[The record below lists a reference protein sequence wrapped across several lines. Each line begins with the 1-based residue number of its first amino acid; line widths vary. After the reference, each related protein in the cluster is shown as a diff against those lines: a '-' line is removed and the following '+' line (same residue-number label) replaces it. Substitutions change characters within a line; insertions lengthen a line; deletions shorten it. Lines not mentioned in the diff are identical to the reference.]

1 MAAVEQKKSYFVSKD
16 FKGVNV
22 KNNRTAIGEGEFA
35 WLENTQPIGYGN
47 IKIVN
52 SPQNVANVSFANT
65 VTYMASA
72 NINNTE
78 FMFAFQQNGSAQYVN
93 IETNTQGNLAAANTF
108 SNADVQ
114 IVQWKNERIL
124 IIDPARGY
132 KTWDGTN
139 LVSIGSIGTVT
150 INNGGAN
157 YVAPTVTFGT
167 PGQTGG
173 VTATGEVILVGNTVS
188 QIIVTEAGSGYTS
201 APTVTITDTGGNGA
215 GANVTCTIFS
225 QNGNSIATFSGRT
238 WIADGRTVYY
248 SAADT
253 YNDFISVSSGFIT
266 LTDSTLRTD
275 IAVIIAANNFL
286 YIYGED
292 SINVFSDVRVNSST
306 GETIFTNTNVSAS
319 IGSNFKYAIFPYFR
333 SMLFMN
339 RYGIYA
345 LVGATTSKISDDID
359 GIFPDID
366 FTKPITAGQVLL
378 NNILCACWTFTY
390 NEVTN
395 GTTTPRTIEAIFFDR
410 KWFFT
415 SQGNSITRTAS
426 AVISGNILMYGT
438 TGQNLIKFYQ
448 DSTTGIEW
456 EVVSALWPMGDPIRD
471 KQALKVGIEATLGA
485 GFADFTAFIDSENQ
499 QSNAIR
505 FVNSI
510 EWINNSSQV
519 VQWTNSNGTFI
530 AWISPTVTGGSD
542 YYLYKSDAK
551 MYGKYLGI
559 TLDGT
564 TTPFTINGFQ
574 LEHELRAR
582 F

>member
-1 MAAVEQKKSYFVSKD
+1 MATVEQKKSYFVSKD

-47 IKIVN
+47 IKIIN

-78 FMFAFQQNGSAQYVN
+78 FMFAFQENGSAQYVN

-124 IIDPARGY
+124 IIDPAKGY
-132 KTWDGTN
+132 KTWDGAN

-150 INNGGAN
+150 VNNGGAN

-167 PGQTGG
+167 PGETGG
-173 VTATGEVILVGNTVS
+173 VTATGEVVLVGNAVS

-215 GANVTCTIFS
+215 GANVTCTLFS

-390 NEVTN
+390 NEATN

-499 QSNAIR
+499 QSNAIS
-505 FVNSI
+505 FANSI
-510 EWINNSSQV
+510 DWINNSSQV
-519 VQWTNSNGTFI
+519 VQWTNSSGAPIGWT
-530 AWISPTVTGGSD
+530 SSTVTGGSD

>member
-47 IKIVN
+47 VKIVN
-52 SPQNVANVSFANT
+52 APENVANIAFANT

-78 FMFAFQQNGSAQYVN
+78 YMFAFQKDGSAQYVN

-108 SNADVQ
+108 SNANVQ

-124 IIDPARGY
+124 IIDPAKGY

-139 LVSIGSIGTVT
+139 LVSIGSIGSVT
-150 INNGGAN
+150 INNGGSN
-157 YVAPTVTFGT
+157 YSAPTVTFGT
-167 PGQTGG
+167 PGETGG
-173 VTATGEVILVGNTVS
+173 ITATGEVVLVGNAVS
-188 QIIVTEAGSGYTS
+188 QIIITEAGSGYTS
-201 APTVTITDTGGNGA
+201 APTVTISDPTGS
-215 GANVTCTIFS
+215 GANVTCTVFG
-225 QNGNSIATFSGRT
+225 QNGTGIATFSGRT

-253 YNDFISVSSGFIT
+253 YNDFVSVSSGFIT

-275 IAVIIAANNFL
+275 IAAIIAANNFL

-292 SINVFSDVRVNSST
+292 SINVFSDVRVNSTT

-366 FTKPITAGQVLL
+366 FTKPITGGQVLL
-378 NNILCACWTFTY
+378 NNILCAAWTFTY
-390 NEVTN
+390 NEPTN
-395 GTTTPRTIEAIFFDR
+395 GTTTPREVQAVFFDR

-415 SQGNSITRTAS
+415 SQGSTIVRTAS
-426 AVISGNILMYGT
+426 AVISGNIIMYGT
-438 TGQNLIKFYQ
+438 TGQDLIKFYQ
-448 DSTTGIEW
+448 DSTSGIDW
-456 EVVSALWPMGDPIRD
+456 EVITALWPMGDPIRD
-471 KQALKVGIEATLGA
+471 KQALKVGIEATLGS
-485 GFADFTAFIDSENQ
+485 GFANFSAFIDSENQ
-499 QSNAIR
+499 QSPAIT
-505 FVNSI
+505 FANSI
-510 EWINNSSQV
+510 DWINNSNQI
-519 VQWTNSNGTFI
+519 VQWTNNSNNFIGWTSSFVQGGT
-530 AWISPTVTGGSD
+530 D

>member
-52 SPQNVANVSFANT
+52 APNTLANIAFANT
-65 VTYMASA
+65 VSYMASA

-78 FMFAFQQNGSAQYVN
+78 YMYAFQEDGRAQYVN
-93 IETNTQGNLAAANTF
+93 VETNTLSNLAPANTF
-108 SNADVQ
+108 SNANMQ
-114 IVQWKNERIL
+114 IVQWKNDRIL

-150 INNGGAN
+150 VNNGGSN
-157 YVAPTVTFGT
+157 YSAPVVTFGP
-167 PGQTGG
+167 PGETGG
-173 VTATGEVILVGNTVS
+173 VTATGEVVLVGNAVS

-201 APTVTITDTGGNGA
+201 APTVTITDGGSGS

-225 QNGNSIATFSGRT
+225 QNGTGIATFSGRT

-253 YNDFISVSSGFIT
+253 YNDFVSVSSGFIT

-275 IAVIIAANNFL
+275 IAAIIAANNFL
-286 YIYGED
+286 YIFGED
-292 SINVFSDVRVNSST
+292 SINVFSDVRVNSNT

-319 IGSNFKYAIFPYFR
+319 IGSGFKYAIFPYFR

-359 GIFPDID
+359 GIFPEVD
-366 FTKPITAGQVLL
+366 FSKPITSGQVLL
-378 NNILCACWTFTY
+378 NNILCASWTFTY
-390 NEVTN
+390 NEQTN
-395 GTTTPRTIEAIFFDR
+395 GTITPREIQAVFFDR

-415 SQGNSITRTAS
+415 SQGDTITRTAS
-426 AVISGNILMYGT
+426 AVISGNIIMYGT
-438 TGQNLIKFYQ
+438 TGQDFIKFYQ
-448 DSTTGIEW
+448 NDTNGIDW

-471 KQALKVGIEATLGA
+471 KQSLKVGIEATLSS
-485 GFADFTAFIDSENQ
+485 GFANFAAYIDSENQ
-499 QSNAIR
+499 QSPPIL
-505 FVNSI
+505 FQNSI
-510 EWINNSSQV
+510 DWTNNSNQV
-519 VQWTNSNGTFI
+519 VQWTNSNGAFVGWT
-530 AWISPTVTGGSD
+530 STTVLGGTD
-542 YYLYKSDAK
+542 YYLYRSDAK

-559 TLDGT
+559 TLTGE